1 MYVTVE
7 TGFRVNTLTVSESTD
22 TVDVCLTT
30 LGTPAVDTI
39 INVTVM
45 YGSAEEAG
53 ERKKKLRVFF
63 NCACGQNI
71 KTAYVPV
78 YKVYR
83 TSNKRHSNKK

>member
-22 TVDVCLTT
+22 PVDVCLTT

-45 YGSAEEAG
+45 YSSAEEAG
-53 ERKKKLRVFF
+53 ERKKKLRVFLLCLWTKYK
-63 NCACGQNI
+63 NCICARI
-71 KTAYVPV
+71 
-78 YKVYR
+78 
-83 TSNKRHSNKK
+83 